1 MTPVPPAAPQRPD
14 PEHVAAHDTAWLL
27 VQIRWVAIASQF
39 AATVYAAQVLGIDL
53 PRGEMATVSALLVAF
68 NLLTALSL
76 RPKGPP
82 VPDWVIA
89 AQLGFDTLAGT
100 VLLALSGGAQ
110 NPFTL
115 LLLVPVMLAVSL
127 CAPSR
132 ALPIYLLANA
142 CVWGLTLLPA
152 SSGRGGGAI
161 FLAFILASTILSW
174 FTLRLRANLAA
185 RAAAIEALRRERAE
199 ADQLVGLGL
208 LASGMAHELGT
219 PLTTLAVTLD
229 DWADLG
235 LPDEPA
241 RGAALSAMIAE
252 VKRCREIVSRT
263 LRAAGRERFEAAAEA
278 CAETEFRRLLALW
291 STTRD
296 RAPVPLTIAP
306 GTRARFLTEPM
317 FEAAALNLLD
327 NAEAAA
333 PGTLSATLTVTAGE
347 VVFTLTDRGPGFP
360 AAVLDHPGAPFV
372 SGSPEAGRGL
382 GLFLTRNA
390 LARLGGRME
399 LANSDRGAVIR
410 ITLPRL
416 DRDGDL
422 A

>member
-1 MTPVPPAAPQRPD
+1 MTPVPPAAAPRPD

-53 PRGEMATVSALLVAF
+53 PRGQMATVSALLVAF

-100 VLLALSGGAQ
+100 ALLALSGGVL

-142 CVWGLTLLPA
+142 CVWGLTLLPV
-152 SSGRGGGAI
+152 SSGRGGAI

-185 RAAAIEALRRERAE
+185 RAAAIEALHRERAE

-229 DWADLG
+229 DWAELG

-263 LRAAGRERFEAAAEA
+263 LRAAGRERFEAAAEVR
-278 CAETEFRRLLALW
+278 AEPEFRRLLALW

-296 RAPVPLTIAP
+296 RAPVPLAVAP
-306 GTRARFLTEPM
+306 GPQARFLTEPM

-347 VVFTLTDRGPGFP
+347 VIFTLTDRGPGFP
-360 AAVLDHPGAPFV
+360 PAVLDHPGAPFV

>member
-14 PEHVAAHDTAWLL
+14 PEHAAAHDTAWLL

-263 LRAAGRERFEAAAEA
+263 LRAAGRERFEAAAEVG
-278 CAETEFRRLLALW
+278 AETEFRRLLALW

-296 RAPVPLTIAP
+296 ARIDLDLVERLAASAGVPLVLH
-306 GTRARFLTEPM
+306 GSSS
-317 FEAAALNLLD
+317 LD
-327 NAEAAA
+327 D
-333 PGTLSATLTVTAGE
+333 ATLGDATAHGITK
-347 VVFTLTDRGPGFP
+347 VNISTHLNGAFTGAVRAWLAENP
-360 AAVLDHPGAPFV
+360 AGVDSRRYLG
-372 SGSPEAGRGL
+372 AGRE
-382 GLFLTRNA
+382 A
-390 LARLGGRME
+390 IAAESARLQRL
-399 LANSDRGAVIR
+399 LAAR
-410 ITLPRL
+410 PRH
-416 DRDGDL
+416 